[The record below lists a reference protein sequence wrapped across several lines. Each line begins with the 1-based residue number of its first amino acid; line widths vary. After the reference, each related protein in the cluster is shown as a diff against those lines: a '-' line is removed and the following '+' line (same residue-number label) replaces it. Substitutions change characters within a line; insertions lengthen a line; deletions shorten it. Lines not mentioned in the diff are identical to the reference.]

1 MNSYLDELKKKINC
15 LPKSYTN
22 DILEDYQNYFYEGA
36 ESGKSDQ
43 ELISELGD
51 VEYIGNNIIAEY
63 FIENSNEI
71 NGIKT
76 YTNALNSVGTLGFG
90 IINLVIMIPIVIS
103 VLAVLAS
110 LYFAGAV
117 FLLSPMFLVVH
128 IANPQLPISFGTDI
142 WVFKAIIVL
151 ALAFIGIK
159 LLAISNKIRPKIFSW
174 SFIYIVKSI
183 KFKVINSADTIS

>member
-1 MNSYLDELKKKINC
+1 MNNYLDKLKKKINC
-15 LPKSYTN
+15 LPESYVN
-22 DILEDYQNYFYEGA
+22 DILEDYQNYFYEGE

-76 YTNALNSVGTLGFG
+76 YANALNSVGTLGFG
-90 IINLVIMIPIVIS
+90 VINLIIMIPIVIS
-103 VLAVLAS
+103 ALVVLAS

-117 FLLSPMFLVVH
+117 LLVSPMFLIAH
-128 IANPQLPISFGTDI
+128 IANPELPISFGTDI
-142 WVFKAIIVL
+142 GIFKAIIVL
-151 ALAFIGIK
+151 AMALVGVK
-159 LLAISNKIRPKIFSW
+159 LLVISNKIRPKMLRW
-174 SFIYIVKSI
+174 SFVYIVKSI
-183 KFKVINSADTIS
+183 KFKVIKFEDTIS